1 MAGNCGKKEEA
12 LFVVDLQTL
21 ASEKSHNAWL
31 INRRCMFE
39 AVSGSAD
46 QGLEFLK
53 RQARGW
59 TSDEVSRRL
68 TDVGQRGKSKLPSLC
83 TEIHKALVDCRF
95 NVIVRC
101 KDDCSVVIRVKNDL
115 LIGPDVELVQRSN
128 NMRKRKERIA
138 LVRAL
143 AE

>member
-1 MAGNCGKKEEA
+1 MFLIYKHALENNAG
-12 LFVVDLQTL
+12 
-21 ASEKSHNAWL
+21 L
-31 INRRCMFE
+31 INRRCVFE
-39 AVSGSAD
+39 AVSGLAD
-46 QGLEFLK
+46 QGLESLK

-59 TSDEVSRRL
+59 TSDEVSRML
-68 TDVGQRGKSKLPSLC
+68 TDVGQRYKCKLPSLC

-101 KDDCSVVIRVKNDL
+101 KDDCSVVIRVENNL
-115 LIGPDVELVQRSN
+115 LVGPDVELVERRN
-128 NMRKRKERIA
+128 DVRNRKERIA